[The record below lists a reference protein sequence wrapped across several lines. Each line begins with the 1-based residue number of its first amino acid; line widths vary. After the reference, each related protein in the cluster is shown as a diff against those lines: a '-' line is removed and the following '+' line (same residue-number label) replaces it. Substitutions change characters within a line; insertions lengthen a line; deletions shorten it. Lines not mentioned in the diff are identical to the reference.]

1 MTIYERAKPLLD
13 AWVEG
18 GIKGT
23 REIREECESM
33 INPAAEE
40 QEA

>member
-1 MTIYERAKPLLD
+1 MD

-23 REIREECESM
+23 REIREECEAVLD
-33 INPAAEE
+33 PPPEE
-40 QEA
+40 A